1 MCVWGGGAQILI
13 EYLLLRAK
21 LHFLI
26 TENHK
31 ELLTVWVKFVDSNY
45 IRIRN

>member
-1 MCVWGGGAQILI
+1 MLI
-13 EYLLLRAK
+13 EYLLQAK
-21 LHFLI
+21 LYSLI
-26 TENHK
+26 TENRK

>member
-13 EYLLLRAK
+13 EYLLRAK
-21 LHFLI
+21 LHSLI
-26 TENHK
+26 TENRK
-31 ELLTVWVKFVDSNY
+31 ELLTVSVKFVDSNY